1 MNLHDCLGR
10 YFTDYLPGI
19 KGVSPETVKTYK
31 AAFKLFLKFSSR
43 HLSKAGTALRLED
56 MTPALIFSFLDY
68 LEQQRK
74 NSTRTRNARLVAL
87 KSFAKML
94 RLLHPAHREISEMI
108 FNIPQKRF
116 GKRLIGYMGYDDI
129 LRVFA
134 SVDLRKKEGFR
145 DYTILHLLFDSGARA
160 SEVANLEI
168 EFFDPTKKT
177 LILKGKGGNY
187 RLIELQPKTI
197 ELVEC
202 YIKNYRLVAKPI
214 YSNRLFI
221 NQRREGFTRN
231 GIYRICKKYLSKA
244 LSAKQLENL
253 NPAHSFRHSCAVH
266 LLLSGKSLTDIKN
279 HLGHEN
285 LKSTMVYLH
294 LNVNRKREVQK
305 KFINY
310 IQSAMPEDPKIAEL
324 LHWENKEEIL
334 DWLDDL

>member
-1 MNLHDCLGR
+1 MNLHVCLSR

-31 AAFKLFLKFSSR
+31 DAFTLFLKFSSKY
-43 HLSKAGTALRLED
+43 LSKAVPDLKLED
-56 MTPALIFSFLDY
+56 ITLALILSFLDY

-74 NSTRTRNARLVAL
+74 NSTRTRNARLVVL

-94 RLLHPAHREISEMI
+94 RLLYPEHREISEMI

-116 GKRLIGYMGYDDI
+116 GKRLIGYMDYDDI
-129 LRVFA
+129 LQVFG

-160 SEVANLEI
+160 SEAANLET
-168 EFFDPTKKT
+168 EFFDPNKKT
-177 LILKGKGGNY
+177 LIIKGKGGNY

-197 ELVEC
+197 EFIER
-202 YIKNYRLVAKPI
+202 YIKKYRPVPKPI

-231 GIYRICKKYLSKA
+231 GIYRVCRKYLSKA
-244 LSAKQLENL
+244 LPAKQLENL
-253 NPAHSFRHSCAVH
+253 NPVHSFRHSCAVH
-266 LLLSGKSLTDIKN
+266 LLLLGKSLTDIKN

-294 LNVNRKREVQK
+294 LNVSRKREAQK
-305 KFINY
+305 KFIKY
-310 IQSAMPEDPKIAEL
+310 IQSSVSADPKIDEL
-324 LHWENKEEIL
+324 LNWENKEEIL